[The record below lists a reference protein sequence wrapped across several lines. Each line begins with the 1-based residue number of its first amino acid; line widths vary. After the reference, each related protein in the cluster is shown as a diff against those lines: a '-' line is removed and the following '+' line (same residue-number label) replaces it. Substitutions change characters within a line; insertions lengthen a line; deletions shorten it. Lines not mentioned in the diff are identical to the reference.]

1 MHAAACT
8 NVLNLLVDP
17 ERRIDVEWDAGM
29 ADLAAYTVRLSMQVE
44 DRQGMLAEISAR
56 VSEIDTNITTMEAQT
71 GEDRRARVEMTVQI
85 RDVKHLDRVIRA
97 LRGIDGVIAVERA
110 VRS

>member
-1 MHAAACT
+1 
-8 NVLNLLVDP
+8 
-17 ERRIDVEWDAGM
+17 
-29 ADLAAYTVRLSMQVE
+29 
-44 DRQGMLAEISAR
+44 MLAEISAR

-71 GEDRRARVEMTVQI
+71 GEDRLARIEMTVQI

-97 LRGIDGVIAVERA
+97 LRGIDGVTAVERA